1 MKLNYR
7 DKVILGAILAV
18 ALLIAGFFLW
28 IKPEITDIG
37 ENKDQLAKLEA
48 DKAKV
53 ADEIAEIPGIKD
65 DINAIY
71 ADSKTLSGPFVEY
84 NSIYDSRKVDQYM
97 QSFATDSKVKILAL
111 APGDLS
117 AGTLGYYYFEP
128 VIVGEDMRT
137 GVDINGSDAKYIE
150 EEKAESNALSDRT
163 EEQVLSA
170 TYTVT
175 LEGSKEDIWKY
186 METIESQPETIII
199 NSITFSDLQL
209 KEMKDDE
216 AAEDDD
222 EEEVLP
228 KAQMTLTLYS
238 VYEMD
243 QPYLEAE

>member
-28 IKPEITDIG
+28 VKPEITDIG
-37 ENKDQLAKLEA
+37 ENKDKLAALEA

-65 DINAIY
+65 SINEIY
-71 ADSKTLSGPFVEY
+71 ADSKTLTGPFLEY

-97 QSFATDSKVKILAL
+97 QSFATDSKVKILSL
-111 APGDLS
+111 TPSDLS
-117 AGTLGYYYFEP
+117 AGTLGYYYFTP

-137 GVDINGSDAKYIE
+137 SVDINGSDAKYIE
-150 EEKAESNALSDRT
+150 DAKAESDSLSDRT

-186 METIESQPETIII
+186 METIEKQPETIII
-199 NSITFSDLQL
+199 NSVTFTDLQL
-209 KEMKDDE
+209 KEREDE
-216 AAEDDD
+216 DEDED

-228 KAQMTLTLYS
+228 TAQMTLTLYS

-243 QPYLEAE
+243 QPYLERN

>member
-7 DKVILGAILAV
+7 DKVILGAILAL

-28 IKPEITDIG
+28 IKPEMTDIG
-37 ENKDQLAKLEA
+37 DNKDRLAELETQKSQV
-48 DKAKV
+48 DSQ
-53 ADEIAEIPGIKD
+53 IAEIPDIKT
-65 DINAIY
+65 DILDIY
-71 ADSKTLSGPFVEY
+71 ADSKTLSGPFLEY

-97 QSFATDSKVKILAL
+97 QDFATKSKVKILAL

-128 VIVGEDMRT
+128 VIVGEDMRS
-137 GVDINGSDAKYIE
+137 GVDINGSDAEYIE
-150 EEKAESNALSDRT
+150 KAKAESAALADRT

-175 LEGSKEDIWKY
+175 LEGTKEDIWKY
-186 METIESQPETIII
+186 METIENQPETIII
-199 NSITFSDLQL
+199 NSITFSNLAL
-209 KEMKDDE
+209 KEVEDDDDE
-216 AAEDDD
+216 D

-228 KAQMTLTLYS
+228 TAQMTLTLYS

-243 QPYLEAE
+243 QPYLEKN